1 MNKDKPQMP
10 NLPKDPEKMLICEI
24 YQSIQGEGPQMGMP
38 SAFVRV
44 TGCPLRCKWCD
55 ETRALYDGTVMTIVD
70 IIEKVSSFPPRN
82 VCLTGGEP
90 LAHKQAG
97 TLMERLVKAGYG
109 VVLET
114 NGAMPL
120 DGVPRLPGIAISM
133 DIKCPSSG
141 MEKRMRFENLK
152 QLRKEDQVKFVVADR
167 RDYNYAKE
175 VMGKYEIPCAIVFQ
189 PEGGKNMLPLV
200 SWVIED
206 GLDVRVLPQLHKII
220 WGEKKGV

>member
-1 MNKDKPQMP
+1 MSENKPLMP
-10 NLPKDPEKMLICEI
+10 KLPSDPNKMLICEI
-24 YQSIQGEGPQMGMP
+24 YQSIQGEGPQMGLP

-55 ETRALYDGTVMTIVD
+55 EKRALHDGTVMTID
-70 IIEKVSSFPPRN
+70 EIMEKVATYPPKN

-97 TLMERLVKAGYG
+97 TLMERLAKAGYS
-109 VVLET
+109 VLLQT

-141 MEKRMRFENLK
+141 MEKRTRFENLK
-152 QLRKEDQVKFVVADR
+152 KLRKEDQIKFVIADR
-167 RDYNYAKE
+167 RDYIYTKGI
-175 VMGKYEIPCAIVFQ
+175 MGKYEIPCAVVFQ
-189 PEGGKNMLPLV
+189 PEGGRNMLPLV

-220 WGEKKGV
+220 WGDKKGV